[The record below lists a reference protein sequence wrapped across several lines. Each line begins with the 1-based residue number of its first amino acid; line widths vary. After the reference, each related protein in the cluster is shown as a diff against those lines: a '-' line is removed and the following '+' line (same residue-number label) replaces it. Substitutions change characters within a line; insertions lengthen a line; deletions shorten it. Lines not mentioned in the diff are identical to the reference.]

1 VSTNNARTAGRGAT
15 PRGGGQIATSAVP
28 DTSAAGPVSKFSR
41 NLRIAMIVLTVL
53 GVALATYLT
62 IVHYA
67 GLKPACTAGQS
78 CIKVQTSYW
87 SKLDGVPVALLGL
100 IGYIGILISLVLPDR
115 EETRAATLFLTLIG
129 VGFSGYLTY
138 RELFSIHAVCEEC
151 ATSAVFLALLF
162 IAAVTRWILSPM
174 PELDPE
180 VEVRPPRARSKAP
193 ARNGNRR

>member
-1 VSTNNARTAGRGAT
+1 VSSDNARTARRRST
-15 PRGGGQIATSAVP
+15 PRGGGQTAAPATPAPKPPSRLL
-28 DTSAAGPVSKFSR
+28 R
-41 NLRIAMIVLTVL
+41 NLRIAMILVAVL

-78 CIKVQTSYW
+78 CIKVQTSVW

-100 IGYIGILISLVLPDR
+100 IGYIGILISLLLPDR
-115 EETRAATLFLTLIG
+115 EATRAATLGLTLIG

-162 IAAVTRWILSPM
+162 IAAVTRWVLAPI
-174 PELDPE
+174 PELEPE
-180 VEVRPPRARSKAP
+180 AAVRPPRARSKP
-193 ARNGNRR
+193 SARSGTRG